1 MRPRAVAPHDVTALP
16 FQDQGQRTPFTR
28 KRWSAL
34 KTAFDI
40 SYIGSTFR
48 KEAALFF
55 CLLTKIKK

>member
-16 FQDQGQRTPFTR
+16 FQDQGQR
-28 KRWSAL
+28 SAL

>member
-1 MRPRAVAPHDVTALP
+1 
-16 FQDQGQRTPFTR
+16 
-28 KRWSAL
+28 L